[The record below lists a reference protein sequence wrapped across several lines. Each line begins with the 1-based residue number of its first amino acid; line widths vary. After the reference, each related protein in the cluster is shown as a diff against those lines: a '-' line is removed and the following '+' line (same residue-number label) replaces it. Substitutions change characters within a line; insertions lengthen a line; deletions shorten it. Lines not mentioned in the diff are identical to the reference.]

1 MISKKATIITVI
13 VVVILALLFIF
24 KSLFIVAI
32 VNGRPIY
39 RFSVLKELEK
49 QGGKQTL
56 NTIITKTIILQEGKK
71 RKIVINQKDID
82 AEVQKVEVNVANQGL
97 TLDAALEQAGMKKSD
112 LINEIKV
119 QLIAQKLAGEIKV
132 TEKEIEDY
140 ITTQKTQLTKGAQEI
155 TKDEATQAL
164 KQQKL
169 QQKIQEIVSELK
181 NKAKIIYFLNY

>member
-119 QLIAQKLAGEIKV
+119 QLIAQRLAGNITV
-132 TEKEIEDY
+132 SDKEAEDY
-140 ITTQKTQLTKGAQEI
+140 IAKQDSSQEI
-155 TKDEATQAL
+155 TKAQATQAV

-169 QQKIQEIVSELK
+169 QEKIQEVVSQLRSQ
-181 NKAKIIYFLNY
+181 AKIIYFLQY